1 MRVIGILID
10 KGKDSVLKNLKPGW
24 YPFGNY
30 QCPTSMN
37 GWLLQNGYAELF

>member
-30 QCPTSMN
+30 QCPTSKERVAMDDGGAEN
-37 GWLLQNGYAELF
+37 G

>member
-30 QCPTSMN
+30 QCPTSKN
-37 GWLLQNGYAELF
+37 GWQ